1 MKREAGHVNAKTP
14 VRRRSLEASVHRA
27 FSERVYFR
35 IHYNSLSEYSW
46 HYLSTSPDWLMA
58 LGIQS
63 GGSVLSGIHE
73 SDRQRTL
80 RSLHGILSDQT
91 HAARM
96 RVRFRGEDDS
106 YHYLRMNL
114 VQSGENENAIDGYL
128 ERDEPDERDES
139 APLLAT
145 DLERRQQELA
155 VAVAQSPIS
164 VVITDPEGTIT
175 YVNPFFEELSG
186 YSAAEV
192 LGKNPR
198 MLRSDTAQP
207 ITNYAAMWKT
217 LAAGK
222 TWTGE
227 FLNRK
232 KNGTIYRERANLV
245 PLINSDQEVTSIVG
259 LKEDITELTTT
270 ITKLKEKEEHFRSLF
285 DNAGAAIYI
294 HDTSGIIREANPM
307 ASIQT
312 GYAPGE
318 LIGMHVGQLDAGTGN
333 EPPEEVMNLLESDP
347 EERAHHVTFG
357 TTERRK
363 DGTTFP
369 AEVTLFLFSSREE
382 QLIAAT
388 VVDATERTQHLA
400 RIQQS
405 AEENAILLRELHHRV
420 KNNLQS
426 IASLLRL
433 QLGLLRDSQDRT
445 LFEDNINRVLSM
457 AVIHGMLDEATTL
470 KDVDLKGYLKQLR
483 NHLLDWSAT
492 RNKRVSITVEGSS
505 VVAGIEQA
513 VPFGIIANELA
524 MDAIQR
530 TTTDDKPREIAISI
544 HGNGNCATFII
555 RDNGAPEAG
564 EFLRESGNGFA
575 TTLIH
580 ALTQQIGGTLHNL
593 PGTDR
598 QVELTFPPNGPSIGD
613 AS

>member
-1 MKREAGHVNAKTP
+1 MKHDTGQVNTEGHVSQ
-14 VRRRSLEASVHRA
+14 RRLEASVHRA

-46 HYLSTSPDWLMA
+46 HYLSTSPEWLVA

-73 SDRQRTL
+73 SDHPRML
-80 RSLHGILSDQT
+80 RSLQGILNNRI
-91 HAARM
+91 HAPRM

-114 VQSGENENAIDGYL
+114 VQSGEEENAIDGYL
-128 ERDEPDERDES
+128 EREEPDES

-145 DLERRQQELA
+145 DLKRRQQELA
-155 VAVAQSPIS
+155 IAVAQSPIS
-164 VVITDPEGTIT
+164 VVITDPDGTIK
-175 YVNPFFEELSG
+175 YVNAFFEELSG

-198 MLRSDTAQP
+198 MLRSDTAPP
-207 ITNYAAMWKT
+207 ITDYASMWKT

-227 FLNRK
+227 FLNKK

-259 LKEDITELTTT
+259 LKEDITELTRTMNQ
-270 ITKLKEKEEHFRSLF
+270 LEEQEEHFRSLF

-312 GYAPGE
+312 GYTPGE

-333 EPPEEVMNLLESDP
+333 KPPEEVMNLLESDP
-347 EERAHHVTFG
+347 EERAHHVTFE

-400 RIQQS
+400 LIQQS
-405 AEENAILLRELHHRV
+405 GEENAILLRELHHRV
-420 KNNLQS
+420 KNTLQS

-457 AVIHGMLDEATTL
+457 AVIHGMLDEATNL
-470 KDVDLKGYLKQLR
+470 KEVDLKGYLKQLR
-483 NHLLDWSAT
+483 NTCST
-492 RNKRVSITVEGSS
+492 GR
-505 VVAGIEQA
+505 Q
-513 VPFGIIANELA
+513 
-524 MDAIQR
+524 
-530 TTTDDKPREIAISI
+530 
-544 HGNGNCATFII
+544 
-555 RDNGAPEAG
+555 
-564 EFLRESGNGFA
+564 
-575 TTLIH
+575 
-580 ALTQQIGGTLHNL
+580 
-593 PGTDR
+593 PGTSVCR
-598 QVELTFPPNGPSIGD
+598 LPSRVVR
-613 AS
+613 SSRE